1 MNQMV
6 KIKQIMRMMLLASA
20 LCLAFPACGRKQE
33 VPSET
38 AAAEEAGGASAAET
52 GEEISGEAEGESAE
66 AGGEAPEETG
76 AGSFAEADGE
86 TSAETDAESAA
97 EAEGGSP
104 EGADAGSSAETA
116 AETPAEETEPVELT
130 VVKHRQEGTHMVTAG
145 GLTISV
151 PTTFE
156 GLEAEGAVFQGDD
169 VIVTAGKSGSC
180 RVRYK
185 GSFSHIRINVKNNT
199 EYDMAVRDCTVKGIE
214 IGSTEPDPELTLYGI
229 PMGATRQQI
238 ADVYGEPFSK
248 TFDDEKGMSNMVYQ
262 FGTDIYSNQIV
273 MIIFRDKKAVA
284 ASFDDFS
291 LVRR

>member
-6 KIKQIMRMMLLASA
+6 KMKRIMRMMLLASA

-52 GEEISGEAEGESAE
+52 GEEIPGEAEGESAE
-66 AGGEAPEETG
+66 AGGEAPGEAG
-76 AGSFAEADGE
+76 AGTSAEAGGE

-97 EAEGGSP
+97 EADGGSP
-104 EGADAGSSAETA
+104 EGADAGTS